1 MKKYELMT
9 IYPLDDE
16 KSKKGA
22 EDVKGT
28 LAKFGAEIE
37 EEKPFGDRDL
47 TYQIQKHKKGR
58 FVLYTMKLNPSKITE
73 IDKDFKINMNLLKY
87 QFVRL
92 DEKESK

>member
-22 EDVKGT
+22 EDLKST
-28 LAKFGAEIE
+28 LVKFGAEIE

-47 TYQIQKHKKGR
+47 TYEIKKQNRGR
-58 FVLYTMKLNPSKITE
+58 FVLYTMKLNPAKVVE
-73 IDKDFKINMNLLKY
+73 IEKEFKINMNLLKA
-87 QFVRL
+87 QFVKVE
-92 DEKESK
+92 D

>member
-22 EDVKGT
+22 EDVKAT

-37 EEKPFGDRDL
+37 EEKVIGDRDL
-47 TYQIQKHKKGR
+47 TYLIQKQKKGK
-58 FVLYTMKLNPSKITE
+58 FVLYTMKLNPAKVVE
-73 IDKDFKINMNLLKY
+73 IQNEFKINMNMLKH
-87 QFVRL
+87 QFVKI
-92 DEKESK
+92 DE

>member
-22 EDVKGT
+22 EDVKAA
-28 LAKFGAEIE
+28 LANFGAEIE

-47 TYQIQKHKKGR
+47 TYEINKQKRGR
-58 FVLYTMKLNPSKITE
+58 FVLYTMKLNPSKIVE
-73 IDKDFKINMNLLKY
+73 IEKAFKINTNLLKY
-87 QFVRL
+87 QFVKIE
-92 DEKESK
+92 EK

>member
-22 EDVKGT
+22 EEVKAA
-28 LAKFGAEIE
+28 LANFGAEIE

-47 TYQIQKHKKGR
+47 TYEINKQKRGR
-58 FVLYTMKLNPSKITE
+58 FVLYTMKLNPNKIVE
-73 IDKDFKINMNLLKY
+73 IEKLFKINMNLLKY
-87 QFVRL
+87 QFVKL
-92 DEKESK
+92 EEK